1 MGFKDKKFIRPSKRD
16 VDKPTR
22 HLYVSG
28 IGHEFKTDISDL
40 RTFFSQFGEL
50 EEPNNSESDNDV
62 GDFGD
67 FYMPLDR
74 RYCFVSF
81 KSIESA
87 TVSFNALNKEDVS
100 IPSLGVTGLLVK
112 FATSAADKS
121 GPPEAECTSSTDHIH
136 IEGLSVI
143 ENFISEEEE
152 EALLNTYGN
161 DDNPAWKESLN
172 RRVQHY
178 GFPFNY
184 RTLMVDY
191 TKPTLPL
198 SSLAKVMADK
208 VEHHDLERTGKSVIE
223 ESINQLT
230 INEYWSNQGIASHI
244 DTEVCFG
251 SKLFVINICG
261 DIVMTMT
268 RKSSS
273 SSSPPIEEM
282 GSSSSTEVETDDKS
296 TGEEEEDSSS
306 DTPKESTSSSTSIT
320 LRKHVYLPRRSL
332 LILEKDAR
340 YLWSHGISPR
350 KYDKVNGQLIPRK
363 RRLSFTFR
371 HVLKPPPLPTKQL
384 LSGSIEEEHVVK
396 VYDAIAIHWN
406 HTRGKRKVYWNLVKE
421 FIENLPAGSLLA
433 DIGSGDG
440 KYFGVNPN
448 IFTIGC
454 DRSLQLLEVSKESNQ
469 ETFCCDAVLL
479 PFLSNTFDAAI
490 CIAVLHHIATIE
502 RRYSLISELLRITKT
517 NGIIFLQAWALEQ
530 ESSSIHT
537 FTSQDIMVPWKLN
550 KRFIN
555 PNNNTEV
562 SDSSGGSSQKGSAKE
577 KKKQKGKNRKEKE
590 KANAINETQ
599 QQFIPEEE
607 QASLN
612 QNDVEKATSETITVD
627 KEEKC
632 VSSVNAIEKKDKD
645 DELIVYERYCHV
657 YREGELVDLC
667 SRIPNCQIIESGYE
681 KGNWFLKLQKIDDPR
696 LRENNSPLSSKE
708 YSVPKVITRL
718 SVEGKIL

>member
-1 MGFKDKKFIRPSKRD
+1 MGFKDKKFIRPSKRE

-28 IGHEFKTDISDL
+28 IGHEFKTDISAL
-40 RTFFSQFGEL
+40 RTFFSEFGEL
-50 EEPNNSESDNDV
+50 EEPNINEPDNAV
-62 GDFGD
+62 GDFGNL
-67 FYMPLDR
+67 YMPLDR
-74 RYCFVSF
+74 RYCFISF
-81 KSIESA
+81 KSVDSA
-87 TVSFNALNKEDVS
+87 TAAFNQLNKEDAP
-100 IPSLGVTGLLVK
+100 IPSLGVTGVLVK
-112 FATSAADKS
+112 FATAAADKS
-121 GPPEAECTSSTDHIH
+121 GPPEADCTSSTDHIH
-136 IEGLSVI
+136 IEGLAVI
-143 ENFISEEEE
+143 ENFITEEEE
-152 EALLNTYGN
+152 EALLNNYGN

-198 SSLAKVMADK
+198 SSLAKEMAEK
-208 VEHHDLERTGKSVIE
+208 VEHYDLQRTGKDIVE
-223 ESINQLT
+223 EPINQLT

-251 SKLFVINICG
+251 SKLLVINICG

-268 RKSSS
+268 RKAFSSPIEENESKTLAEQEIEGKTSSLTEEEDSNNDNYKESSS
-273 SSSPPIEEM
+273 SSS
-282 GSSSSTEVETDDKS
+282 SNET
-296 TGEEEEDSSS
+296 
-306 DTPKESTSSSTSIT
+306 II
-320 LRKHVYLPRRSL
+320 RKHVYLPRRSL

-340 YLWSHGISPR
+340 YLWLHGIPPR

-421 FIENLPAGSLLA
+421 FIEGLPAGSLLA
-433 DIGSGDG
+433 DVGSGDG

-448 IFTIGC
+448 IFTVGC

-479 PFLSNTFDAAI
+479 PFVSNTFDAAI

-555 PNNNTEV
+555 PNATD
-562 SDSSGGSSQKGSAKE
+562 DSGSGSGSQKSSTKE
-577 KKKQKGKNRKEKE
+577 KKKQKGKNRKDKE
-590 KANAINETQ
+590 KQESMEEKQ
-599 QQFIPEEE
+599 QIIEEDKTTDD
-607 QASLN
+607 N
-612 QNDVEKATSETITVD
+612 NDAEKSIVTAKVSVEKID
-627 KEEKC
+627 K
-632 VSSVNAIEKKDKD
+632 AALDHEKKDKD

-696 LRENNSPLSSKE
+696 LRDNTNSVLSKE
-708 YSVPKVITRL
+708 YSVPKVVTRL
-718 SVEGKIL
+718 SIEGKVL